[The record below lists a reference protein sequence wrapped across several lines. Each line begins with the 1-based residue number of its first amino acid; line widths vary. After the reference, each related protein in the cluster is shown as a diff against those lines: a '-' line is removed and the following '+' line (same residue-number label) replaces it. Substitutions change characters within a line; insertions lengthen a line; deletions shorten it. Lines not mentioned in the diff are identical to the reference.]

1 MGIEREAILKRIEE
15 LKSDY
20 VRIQADLEKLTYV
33 GGDGKRTEDVLAEIE
48 QELKEL
54 RAQL

>member
-1 MGIEREAILKRIEE
+1 MEREAILKRIEE